1 VNVLCGL
8 QGSVSKSYNI
18 INVDRSALGRVA
30 GAIAKPYGDNGF
42 KGAVNLKLTGAL
54 RYDAAFALVQSILYS
69 AIVLC

>member
-1 VNVLCGL
+1 LSFCVL
-8 QGSVSKSYNI
+8 QGSVSKSYDI

-54 RYDAAFALVQSILYS
+54 SLLLLDVFNQGKTNNRTVVQ
-69 AIVLC
+69 